1 MKEGN
6 LLGHQLTDIL
16 DVKDDSTLTEA
27 QRLVSSIADIRYFL
41 GLRTPLL
48 SDFFDQLTLPHIKSG
63 FRMALTYA
71 SLVLCIVLMVF
82 YSRLP
87 VGGNELSEALIFT
100 GFLEIGV
107 LYLVSVKALSVEVY
121 RYLSI
126 TLITTI
132 GVCILATFCSM
143 TVEVSLQHTLILL
156 LAFVSHTNLQI
167 PTSFLFCFQI
177 FVGVG
182 LSAVDSYQEE
192 IPKHPWDTSDGHKSG
207 SGNPAV
213 ESLIILL
220 QVVSTTGLS
229 IYVSG
234 YNELR
239 FKAAFLRLC
248 QGVEARARKKEAM
261 RQQLEWFDVVM
272 PPEIHTKY
280 LEMLLKNRGRER
292 STWLFCE
299 SYQPVSILIADAV
312 GMSRLVEQ
320 YTAYRVMTILNTM
333 FTEFDT
339 LCSNCKCEKISTLGD
354 TYYCVSGCPEPNADH
369 AISCVELA
377 LAMMRSIKSVNAK
390 FRMSLS
396 LAVGIHTGHVNAA
409 VLGEERFR
417 FDIYSYDVNTTQ
429 HLQSSCPPGKIHIS
443 SALRDLLPSNY
454 ITTPAQTI
462 EAKREEVS
470 AIAGMKLSTVKIPT
484 FYLEL
489 TSRNLL
495 DDKRLKRKIKSA
507 FSVKLESLKKSSSE
521 DISDISG
528 VSKEALSETTGCR
541 RESSHIRHLSSRPRP
556 VNHWTVRNPW
566 NKPPGEDR
574 EPSVRKSFFGQPVA
588 QKDFSKS
595 LRDFRAL
602 NAKDLE
608 LIQQLRSD
616 PDQQAQLFRAHPLD
630 ALGLQFLD
638 PTMEEQ
644 YWLEEYDRTKPI
656 YIDSLKVAP
665 AFDMVVLFFY
675 LTAFA
680 VCFLIATA
688 FDNTS
693 GGVLSI
699 LAMAI
704 NFLGILPATFWIVF
718 SVLVKDASFTGGWLK
733 RKLIMWGRR
742 RKLFEIMLFF
752 IAQIPTI
759 FTTIYYICI
768 RTGRF
773 SVRHEHFILCFGTY
787 SIFIHCLPMNSRFW
801 IRVLASSIST
811 LTIETLLFVY
821 AKDSSNEIDR
831 TEFGWFY
838 ESSRFQPQTLGP
850 AVVLFAAWVLVIG
863 VSRRN
868 ESSCRLA
875 FCMNVEAE
883 KAYRNALT
891 AINDCDDLLHNF
903 VPEYVFNIL
912 QAQGRTKLESD
923 VVNHAVLVQLA
934 GIAFIRITNFFDG
947 YYREDYQGGK
957 QALGLLNK
965 ILCMLDRHL
974 RQPQFKDVEKLK
986 SFNDTYMVA
995 AGINMEV
1002 RLQNMGAVDHL
1013 VTLVNFC
1020 HSLFPL
1026 MDRFNTDYI
1035 VGSEKFTIAIGLD
1048 VGSVTAGLLGTL
1060 KPSYD
1065 VWGHPSSQAYKLH
1078 RAAKANQVLVKGNV
1092 KQLLESSFDFEPVS
1106 AKGTSWE
1113 KTSKLFSC
1121 KLRPAT
1127 E

>member
-1 MKEGN
+1 MREGN

-16 DVKDDSTLTEA
+16 DVKNASKSTKT
-27 QRLVSSIADIRYFL
+27 QRLVNSIADIRYFF
-41 GLRTPLL
+41 GLRTHLL

-87 VGGNELSEALIFT
+87 VGGNEISEALIFT
-100 GFLEIGV
+100 GFLEIGI
-107 LYLVSVKALSVEVY
+107 LYLISVKAFSVEVY

-126 TLITTI
+126 ILITTI
-132 GVCILATFCSM
+132 GVCILATFSSM

-177 FVGVG
+177 LLGVG
-182 LSAVDSYQEE
+182 LSAVDTYQEE
-192 IPKHPWDTSDGHKSG
+192 IPQHPWDTSDGHKAG
-207 SGNPAV
+207 SGKPAV

-220 QVVSTTGLS
+220 QVISTTGLS
-229 IYVSG
+229 IYVNG

-248 QGVEARARKKEAM
+248 QGVEARARKNEAM
-261 RQQLEWFDVVM
+261 RRQLEWFDVVM

-292 STWLFCE
+292 SSWLFCE

-354 TYYCVSGCPEPNADH
+354 TYYCVSGCPQPNADH
-369 AISCVELA
+369 AISCAEFA
-377 LAMMRSIKSVNAK
+377 LAIMRSIKSVNAK
-390 FRMSLS
+390 FKMSLE
-396 LAVGIHTGHVNAA
+396 LAVGVHTGHVNAA

-429 HLQSSCPPGKIHIS
+429 NLQSSCPPGKIHIS
-443 SALRDLLPSNY
+443 GALQELLPSNY

-489 TSRNLL
+489 TSKNLL
-495 DDKRLKRKIKSA
+495 DDKTLKRKIKSA
-507 FSVKLESLKKSSSE
+507 FSVKLESLKSKSSSE
-521 DISDISG
+521 D
-528 VSKEALSETTGCR
+528 LSESIGVARDIIRETTVCR
-541 RESSHIRHLSSRPRP
+541 HETSRIRHLSSRQRP
-556 VNHWTVRNPW
+556 KNHWTVKNPW
-566 NKPPGEDR
+566 NKPPGDDR
-574 EPSVRKSFFGQPVA
+574 ISSIRKSFFGQPVA
-588 QKDFSKS
+588 QKDFLKS
-595 LRDFRAL
+595 LSDFRDL
-602 NAKDLE
+602 NAKDLQ

-616 PDQQAQLFRAHPLD
+616 PDRHAQLFRAHPLD

-638 PTMEEQ
+638 PAIEEQ
-644 YWLEEYDRTKPI
+644 YWQEEYDRNKPI
-656 YIDSLKVAP
+656 YIDSLKLAP
-665 AFDMVVLFFY
+665 AFDMVVVFIY
-675 LTAFA
+675 LTAFV
-680 VCFLIATA
+680 VCSIVATA
-688 FDNTS
+688 FDSTA

-699 LAMAI
+699 LTVAI
-704 NFLGILPATFWIVF
+704 NFLGILPVTFWINF
-718 SVLVKDASFTGGWLK
+718 SILVKDTKLTGMLQK
-733 RKLIMWGRR
+733 KLVIWGRQ

-759 FTTIYYICI
+759 FTIIYYVGI
-768 RTGRF
+768 RTERF

-787 SIFIHCLPMNSRFW
+787 AIFIHCLPMNSRFW
-801 IRVLASSIST
+801 IRILASSIST

-821 AKDSSNEIDR
+821 AKDASAEIDR

-863 VSRRN
+863 VSRKN

-875 FCMNVEAE
+875 FYMNVEAE
-883 KAYRNALT
+883 KAYRNAMT

-903 VPEYVFNIL
+903 VPVYVFNIL

-923 VVNHAVLVQLA
+923 TVNHAVLVQLA

-965 ILCMLDRHL
+965 IICMLDRHL
-974 RQPQFKDVEKLK
+974 RLAQFKDVEKLK
-986 SFNDTYMVA
+986 SFNDSYMVA

-1002 RLQNMGAVDHL
+1002 RMQNMGAVDHV
-1013 VTLVNFC
+1013 VTLMNFC
-1020 HSLFPL
+1020 HSLFAL
-1026 MDRFNTDYI
+1026 MDRFNADYI
-1035 VGSEKFTIAIGLD
+1035 IGSEKFTIAIGLD

-1092 KQLLESSFDFEPVS
+1092 KRLLESSFDFEPID

-1113 KTSKLFSC
+1113 KTSKLFCC
-1121 KLRPAT
+1121 KPRSVT